1 MLSSYAVVI
10 DEDKPVVN
18 QSIVQEVVEA
28 SQGSFSQ
35 ELCKFDLILY
45 AHDIITTAGIVW
57 YLITT
62 MPVRGQVKKRLMTH
76 CRPSGSYV
84 HSLTWFL

>member
-1 MLSSYAVVI
+1 MLSSHAVVI
-10 DEDKPVVN
+10 DEDEPVVN

-35 ELCKFDLILY
+35 ELCKFDFILY
-45 AHDIITTAGIVW
+45 GHDIITTAAIVW

-62 MPVRGQVKKRLMTH
+62 MPVRRDVKKKVNNTLQA
-76 CRPSGSYV
+76 
-84 HSLTWFL
+84 

>member
-10 DEDKPVVN
+10 DEDEPVVN

-28 SQGSFSQ
+28 SQGSFPQ
-35 ELCKFDLILY
+35 EQCKFDLLLY
-45 AHDIITTAGIVW
+45 AHDIITTAIVW

-62 MPVRGQVKKRLMTH
+62 MPVRGQVKKKRITTH
-76 CRPSGSYV
+76 YDPSGSHV
-84 HSLTWFL
+84 RSLTWFL